1 MALNVMGKGGS
12 VQGTGLRRSLRTRP
26 PPLRCASGGQG
37 QGAAAARHGE
47 PVAGAKP
54 QQALDGGVLPG
65 VQPLLDPVGAVH
77 PGPVPA
83 VRGAPGT
90 GLPPQEI
97 DGMGAWGRP
106 VRRSGRA
113 QSKDTDAAGS
123 FARPPPSTHTHS
135 QSLNGFA
142 KLNPP
147 PSPGCQYLDEWGYMV
162 VGLAAALPCF
172 LLPPLLPNK
181 VGGDANGRPAGR
193 GGATISARVSD
204 SSR

>member
-1 MALNVMGKGGS
+1 MALNVLGQGGS

-37 QGAAAARHGE
+37 QGASAARHGE

-123 FARPPPSTHTHS
+123 FARPPLHTHT
-135 QSLNGFA
+135 FA
-142 KLNPP
+142 VAQRIRQTQPP
-147 PSPGCQYLDEWGYMV
+147 PLP
-162 VGLAAALPCF
+162 AASTWTSAATWWWALLRPCRASCYRHCC
-172 LLPPLLPNK
+172 PTRWAAMPTGAP
-181 VGGDANGRPAGR
+181 PAGAGPR
-193 GGATISARVSD
+193 SARA
-204 SSR
+204 